1 MQIIE
6 IQQNIENLT
15 LSVGRK
21 PLEIMPIAES
31 GSARKYFRIV
41 TETGSLIGT
50 YSENTEENEAFFAFS
65 RHFRDLGLNVPEV
78 LAVNDDKTCYL
89 QSDFGDDNL
98 FAHVQKALATAGPST
113 FPMVSGTTKS
123 GTTAFMDDKLIE
135 LYKKALSHLVKLQVL
150 GHQGLDYSK
159 AYPTE
164 CFDRQSILDDLNYFK
179 YYFVKPHEEI
189 DFNETRLNRDFSAF
203 ADFVSQAPCDFFM
216 YRDFQSRNIMVKDND
231 LYFIDFQGGRK
242 GPLNYDV
249 VSLLYQVK
257 AQIPQAVRDE
267 LVLFYKSEL
276 SRHLNPEEVRFDL
289 YQPYFVYLRLLQV
302 LGAYGFRGLIQKK
315 SHFIESIPYALKEL
329 KTWNESHP
337 LNNYPELQN
346 VITQLSTLN
355 SKLSTLNSKLP
366 TLNSKLSTLNSKLPT
381 LNSQLSTLNS
391 QLPTDPQLSTL
402 NSKLP
407 TLNSQLTV
415 TINSFS
421 FRKGYPNDFSGNG
434 GGFVFDCRALP
445 NPGREPEFKAKTGR
459 DWEVIDYLMAKPPVH
474 VFLDHVK
481 GIVSQSVENYKER
494 HFSHLMVSFGCTG
507 GQHRS
512 VFFAQTIYE
521 WLKKTYPDI
530 HLILNH
536 IERKIKEEHNA

>member
-1 MQIIE
+1 MQTPDI
-6 IQQNIENLT
+6 QNILAE
-15 LSVGRK
+15 LSRSIGETPV
-21 PLEIMPIAES
+21 EILLIAAS
-31 GSARKYFRIV
+31 GSVRKYYRII
-41 TETGSLIGT
+41 TDKRTLIGT
-50 YSENTEENEAFFAFS
+50 YSENTEENEAFLTFS
-65 RHFRDLGLNVPEV
+65 KHFHDLGLNVPDVFAANGE
-78 LAVNDDKTCYL
+78 KTCYL

-98 FAHVQKALATAGPST
+98 FAHVQKALMAGGPST
-113 FPMVSGTTKS
+113 GSGTTYS
-123 GTTAFMDDKLIE
+123 ENIIE
-135 LYKKALSHLVKLQVL
+135 LYKQALKHLVKLQVL

-164 CFDRQSILDDLNYFK
+164 RFDRQAIIDDLNYFK

-189 DFNETRLNRDFSAF
+189 DFNETRLGKDFEAF

-216 YRDFQSRNIMVKDND
+216 YRDFQSRNIMVKDNE

-257 AQIPQAVRDE
+257 AQIPQAIRDE
-267 LVLFYKSEL
+267 LIHYYKEEL
-276 SRHLNPEEVRFDL
+276 KQFVDPEEVKFDT

-329 KTWNESHP
+329 KIWNERNP
-337 LNNYPELQN
+337 LNAYPELQN

-355 SKLSTLNSKLP
+355 YPLPTDSKLSTLNSKL
-366 TLNSKLSTLNSKLPT
+366 
-381 LNSQLSTLNS
+381 
-391 QLPTDPQLSTL
+391 
-402 NSKLP
+402 
-407 TLNSQLTV
+407 TV
-415 TINSFS
+415 TVNSFS
-421 FRKGYPNDFSGNG
+421 FKKGYPNDFSGNG

-445 NPGREPEFKAKTGR
+445 NPGREPEFKTKTGR

-481 GIVSQSVENYKER
+481 AVIGQSVDNYRER
-494 HFSHLMVSFGCTG
+494 HFSNLMVSFGCTG

-521 WLKKTYPDI
+521 WLKATYPDI
-530 HLILNH
+530 HVVLNH
-536 IERKIKEEHNA
+536 IERKIKEEYNA

>member
-1 MQIIE
+1 MQTPDI
-6 IQQNIENLT
+6 QNILAELT
-15 LSVGRK
+15 QSIGETPKEILS
-21 PLEIMPIAES
+21 IAES
-31 GSARKYFRIV
+31 GSARKYFRII
-41 TETGSLIGT
+41 TDNKSLIGT
-50 YSENTEENEAFFAFS
+50 YSNNVEENEAFLTFS
-65 RHFRDLGLNVPEV
+65 KHFHDLELNVPEV
-78 LAVNDDKTCYL
+78 FAVNEEKTCYL

-98 FAHVQKALATAGPST
+98 FAHVQKALIASSGPST
-113 FPMVSGTTKS
+113 LRGASGTAGS
-123 GTTAFMDDKLIE
+123 GTLASYSENVIN
-135 LYKKALSHLVKLQVL
+135 LYKKALGHLVKLQVL

-164 CFDRQSILDDLNYFK
+164 RFDRQAIIDDLNYFK

-189 DFNETRLNRDFSAF
+189 DFNETRLGKDFEAF

-216 YRDFQSRNIMVKDND
+216 YRDFQSRNIMVKDGE

-257 AQIPQAVRDE
+257 AQIPQAIRDE
-267 LVLFYKSEL
+267 LVEYYKTEL
-276 SRHLNPEEVRFDL
+276 SQYMSPEAVKFDT
-289 YQPYFVYLRLLQV
+289 YQPYFVYLRLMQV

-329 KTWNESHP
+329 KAWNEAQP
-337 LNNYPELQN
+337 LNKYPELQN
-346 VITQLSTLN
+346 II
-355 SKLSTLNSKLP
+355 
-366 TLNSKLSTLNSKLPT
+366 
-381 LNSQLSTLNS
+381 SQLSTLNYP
-391 QLPTDPQLSTL
+391 LPTD
-402 NSKLP
+402 SKLS

-421 FRKGYPNDFSGNG
+421 FKKGYPNDFSGNG

-445 NPGREPEFKAKTGR
+445 NPGREPEFKTKTGR

-481 GIVSQSVENYKER
+481 SIVGQSVDNYRER
-494 HFSHLMVSFGCTG
+494 HFSNLMISFGCTG

-521 WLKKTYPDI
+521 WLKATYPDI
-530 HLILNH
+530 HLKLNH
-536 IERKIKEEHNA
+536 IERKITEETGL

>member
-1 MQIIE
+1 MRTPDIQSSLAELTRSIGESPEE
-6 IQQNIENLT
+6 IL
-15 LSVGRK
+15 
-21 PLEIMPIAES
+21 PIAAS
-31 GSARKYFRIV
+31 GSARNYFRIL
-41 TETGSLIGT
+41 TDQRSLIGT
-50 YSENTEENEAFFAFS
+50 YSSNVEENEAFLSFC
-65 RHFRDLGLNVPEV
+65 RHFHGLGLNVPKV
-78 LAVNDDKTCYL
+78 LAVNAERTCYL

-98 FAHVQKALATAGPST
+98 FAHVQKALVAGGIGEN
-113 FPMVSGTTKS
+113 VIG
-123 GTTAFMDDKLIE
+123 
-135 LYKKALSHLVKLQVL
+135 LYKQALSHLVKFQVT

-164 CFDRQSILDDLNYFK
+164 RFDRQAFLDDLNYFK
-179 YYFVKPHEEI
+179 YYFVKPHEGI
-189 DFNETRLNRDFSAF
+189 DFNETRLGRDFEAL

-216 YRDFQSRNIMVKDND
+216 YRDFQSRNIMVKDGE

-257 AQIPQAVRDE
+257 ARIPQAVRDE
-267 LVLFYKSEL
+267 LVEYYKKEL
-276 SRHLNPEEVRFDL
+276 SQHLDPDSVGFDT
-289 YQPYFVYLRLLQV
+289 YQPYFVYLRLMQV

-329 KTWNESHP
+329 RIWNEKHP

-346 VITQLSTLN
+346 VISQLATLNYPLSTDSTLN
-355 SKLSTLNSKLP
+355 AK
-366 TLNSKLSTLNSKLPT
+366 
-381 LNSQLSTLNS
+381 
-391 QLPTDPQLSTL
+391 
-402 NSKLP
+402 
-407 TLNSQLTV
+407 LTV
-415 TINSFS
+415 TVNSFS

-445 NPGREPEFKAKTGR
+445 NPGREPEFKTKTGR

-474 VFLDHVK
+474 EFLNHVK
-481 GIVSQSVENYKER
+481 PIVSQSVDNYRER
-494 HFSHLMVSFGCTG
+494 HFSNLMVSFGCTG

-521 WLKKTYPDI
+521 WLKSTYPDI
-530 HLILNH
+530 HLVLNH

>member
-1 MQIIE
+1 MQTPDIQNILAELTRSIGETPYE
-6 IQQNIENLT
+6 IQ
-15 LSVGRK
+15 
-21 PLEIMPIAES
+21 PIAAS
-31 GSARKYFRIV
+31 GSERKYFRII
-41 TETGSLIGT
+41 TWHGSLIGT
-50 YSENTEENEAFFAFS
+50 YSSNIEENEAFLTFS
-65 RHFRDLGLNVPEV
+65 KHFHDLGLNVPEV
-78 LAVNDDKTCYL
+78 FAVNEERTCYV

-98 FAHVQKALATAGPST
+98 FAHVQKALIAGGPST
-113 FPMVSGTTKS
+113 LRPCSGTTGS
-123 GTTAFMDDKLIE
+123 GTSIYTGLGTLIE

-150 GHQGLDYSK
+150 GHKGLDYSK

-164 CFDRQSILDDLNYFK
+164 RFDRQAIIDDLNYFK
-179 YYFVKPHEEI
+179 YYFFKPHEEI
-189 DFNETRLNRDFSAF
+189 DFNETRLGKDFEAF

-216 YRDFQSRNIMVKDND
+216 YRDFQSRNIMVKDGE

-267 LVLFYKSEL
+267 LIHYYKEEL
-276 SRHLNPEEVRFDL
+276 KQFVDPEEVKFDL

-315 SHFIESIPYALKEL
+315 SHFIESIPYALNEL
-329 KTWNESHP
+329 RIWNEKYP
-337 LNNYPELQN
+337 LKEHPELQH
-346 VITQLSTLN
+346 VLSQLSTLN
-355 SKLSTLNSKLP
+355 YP
-366 TLNSKLSTLNSKLPT
+366 TT

-391 QLPTDPQLSTL
+391 
-402 NSKLP
+402 K
-407 TLNSQLTV
+407 LTV

-445 NPGREPEFKAKTGR
+445 NPGREPEFKTKTGR

-481 GIVSQSVENYKER
+481 AIVGQSVDNYRER
-494 HFSHLMVSFGCTG
+494 HFSNLMVSFGCTG

-521 WLKKTYPDI
+521 WLKTTYPDI
-530 HLILNH
+530 HLKLNH
-536 IERKIKEEHNA
+536 IERKITEETGL

>member
-1 MQIIE
+1 MQTPDI
-6 IQQNIENLT
+6 QNILAELT
-15 LSVGRK
+15 RSINETPV
-21 PLEIMPIAES
+21 EILPIAAS
-31 GSARKYFRIV
+31 GSARKYYRIV
-41 TETGSLIGT
+41 TDKRSVIGT
-50 YSENTEENEAFFAFS
+50 YSENTEENEAFLAFS
-65 RHFRDLGLNVPEV
+65 KHFHDLGLNVPEV
-78 LAVNDDKTCYL
+78 FAINEATTCYL
-89 QSDFGDDNL
+89 PSDFGDDNL
-98 FAHVQKALATAGPST
+98 FVHVQKSLMAGGLGEN
-113 FPMVSGTTKS
+113 V
-123 GTTAFMDDKLIE
+123 IQ
-135 LYKKALSHLVKLQVL
+135 LYKQALKHLVKLQCI
-150 GHQGLDYSK
+150 GHQGLDYDK

-164 CFDRQSILDDLNYFK
+164 RFDRQGILDDLNYFK

-189 DFNETRLNRDFSAF
+189 DFNETRLGKDFEAL
-203 ADFVSQAPCDFFM
+203 AEFVSQAPCDFFM
-216 YRDFQSRNIMVKDND
+216 YRDFQSRNIMVKDNE

-267 LVLFYKSEL
+267 LILYYKEEL
-276 SRHLNPEEVRFDL
+276 KQFVNPDEVKFDL
-289 YQPYFVYLRLLQV
+289 YQPCFVYLRLLQV

-329 KTWNESHP
+329 KTWNEKHP
-337 LNNYPELQN
+337 LNDYPELQH
-346 VITQLSTLN
+346 VLSQLS
-355 SKLSTLNSKLP
+355 
-366 TLNSKLSTLNSKLPT
+366 T

-391 QLPTDPQLSTL
+391 QLSTL
-402 NSKLP
+402 NSK
-407 TLNSQLTV
+407 LTV

-445 NPGREPEFKAKTGR
+445 NPGREPEFKTKTGR
-459 DWEVIDYLMAKPPVH
+459 DWEVIDYLIAKPPVH

-481 GIVSQSVENYKER
+481 GIVSQSIENYKER
-494 HFSHLMVSFGCTG
+494 HFSNLMISFGCTG

-521 WLKKTYPDI
+521 WLKKEHPDI

>member
-1 MQIIE
+1 MQTPDI
-6 IQQNIENLT
+6 QNILAELT
-15 LSVGRK
+15 RSIGETPKDIL
-21 PLEIMPIAES
+21 PIAES
-31 GSARKYFRIV
+31 GSARKYFRII
-41 TETGSLIGT
+41 TDNKSLIGT
-50 YSENTEENEAFFAFS
+50 YSNNVEENEAFLAFS
-65 RHFRDLGLNVPEV
+65 KHFHDLGLNVPEV
-78 LAVNDDKTCYL
+78 FAVNEGKTCYL

-98 FAHVQKALATAGPST
+98 FAHVQKALMANNVSALRQAQGPLDSGPST
-113 FPMVSGTTKS
+113 LRRAQGSGTEGS
-123 GTTAFMDDKLIE
+123 GTLASYSENVIE
-135 LYKKALSHLVKLQVL
+135 LYKKALGHLVKLQVL

-164 CFDRQSILDDLNYFK
+164 RFDRQSIIDDLNYFK

-189 DFNETRLNRDFSAF
+189 DFNETRLGKDFEAF
-203 ADFVSQAPCDFFM
+203 ADFVCQAPCEFFM
-216 YRDFQSRNIMVKDND
+216 YRDFQSRNIMVKDGE

-257 AQIPQAVRDE
+257 AQIPQSIRDE
-267 LVLFYKSEL
+267 LVNYYKAEL
-276 SRHLNPEEVRFDL
+276 SQYMSPEAVKFDT
-289 YQPYFVYLRLLQV
+289 YQPYFVYLRLMQV

-329 KTWNESHP
+329 RIWNEKNP
-337 LNNYPELQN
+337 LNAYPELQH
-346 VITQLSTLN
+346 VLSQLSTLN
-355 SKLSTLNSKLP
+355 YP
-366 TLNSKLSTLNSKLPT
+366 TT

-391 QLPTDPQLSTL
+391 
-402 NSKLP
+402 K
-407 TLNSQLTV
+407 LTV

-421 FRKGYPNDFSGNG
+421 FKKGYPNDFSGNG

-445 NPGREPEFKAKTGR
+445 NPGREPEFKTKTGR

-481 GIVSQSVENYKER
+481 GIVRQSVDNYRER
-494 HFSHLMVSFGCTG
+494 HFSNLMVSFGCTG

-521 WLKKTYPDI
+521 WLKTTYPDI
-530 HLILNH
+530 HLKLNH
-536 IERKIKEEHNA
+536 IERKITEETGL

>member
-1 MQIIE
+1 MQTPDI
-6 IQQNIENLT
+6 QNILSELT
-15 LSVGRK
+15 HSIGEMPK
-21 PLEIMPIAES
+21 EILPIAES
-31 GSARKYFRIV
+31 GSARKYFRVI
-41 TETGSLIGT
+41 TDSKSLIGT
-50 YSENTEENEAFFAFS
+50 FSNNIEENEAFLAFS
-65 RHFRDLGLNVPEV
+65 KHFHDLGLNVPEV
-78 LAVNDDKTCYL
+78 FAVNEERTCYL

-98 FAHVQKALATAGPST
+98 FAHVQKALMANNVPAFRQAQGPLDNSPST
-113 FPMVSGTTKS
+113 SSGT
-123 GTTAFMDDKLIE
+123 LIS
-135 LYKKALSHLVKLQVL
+135 LYKKALCHLVKLQVP
-150 GHQGLDYSK
+150 GHQGLDYTK

-164 CFDRQSILDDLNYFK
+164 RFDRQSIIDDLNYFK

-189 DFNETRLNRDFSAF
+189 DFNETRLGKDFEAL

-216 YRDFQSRNIMVKDND
+216 YRDFQSRNIMVKDGE

-257 AQIPQAVRDE
+257 AQIPQAIRDE
-267 LVLFYKSEL
+267 LVNYYKSEL
-276 SRHLNPEEVRFDL
+276 SQYINPETVKFDT
-289 YQPYFVYLRLLQV
+289 YQPYFVYLRLMQV

-329 KTWNESHP
+329 KVWNEKHP
-337 LNNYPELQN
+337 LNDYPEIQS

-355 SKLSTLNSKLP
+355 YPLP
-366 TLNSKLSTLNSKLPT
+366 TD
-381 LNSQLSTLNS
+381 SQLSTLNS
-391 QLPTDPQLSTL
+391 
-402 NSKLP
+402 K
-407 TLNSQLTV
+407 LTV

-421 FRKGYPNDFSGNG
+421 FKKGYPNDFSGNG

-445 NPGREPEFKAKTGR
+445 NPGREPEFRTKTGR

-481 GIVSQSVENYKER
+481 GIVGQSVDNYRER
-494 HFSHLMVSFGCTG
+494 HFSNLMVSFGCTG

-521 WLKKTYPDI
+521 WLKATYPDI
-530 HLILNH
+530 HLKLNH
-536 IERKIKEEHNA
+536 IERKITEETGL

>member
-1 MQIIE
+1 MQPIE
-6 IQQNIENLT
+6 IQNILAELT
-15 LSVGRK
+15 RSIGET
-21 PLEIMPIAES
+21 PIEILPIAAS
-31 GSARKYFRIV
+31 GSARKYYRIF
-41 TETGSLIGT
+41 TERRSMIGT
-50 YSENTEENEAFFAFS
+50 YSENTEENKAFLAFNK
-65 RHFRDLGLNVPEV
+65 HFHDLGLNVPEV
-78 LAVNDDKTCYL
+78 FVVNEKETCYL

-98 FAHVQKALATAGPST
+98 FAHVQRSLVAAGSST
-113 FPMVSGTTKS
+113 GSGAFTSDSRFASLRGTKQSRLDGSSTGSGT
-123 GTTAFMDDKLIE
+123 LIP

-159 AYPTE
+159 AYPTPS
-164 CFDRQSILDDLNYFK
+164 FDRQAILDDLNYFK

-189 DFNETRLNRDFSAF
+189 EFNEARLGKDFEAF

-216 YRDFQSRNIMVKDND
+216 YRDFQSRNIMVKDNE

-257 AQIPQAVRDE
+257 AQMPQATRDE
-267 LVLFYKSEL
+267 LIQYYKEEL
-276 SRHLNPEEVRFDL
+276 KPFVNPDEVKFDL

-315 SHFIESIPYALKEL
+315 SHFIESIPFALKEL
-329 KTWNESHP
+329 KTWNEKHP
-337 LNNYPELQN
+337 LTDYPELQH
-346 VITQLSTLN
+346 VISQLSTLN
-355 SKLSTLNSKLP
+355 YP
-366 TLNSKLSTLNSKLPT
+366 TT

-391 QLPTDPQLSTL
+391 
-402 NSKLP
+402 K
-407 TLNSQLTV
+407 LTV

-445 NPGREPEFKAKTGR
+445 NPGREPEFKTKTGR

-474 VFLDHVK
+474 DFLDHVK

-521 WLKKTYPDI
+521 WLKKEHPDI

>member
-1 MQIIE
+1 MQTVE
-6 IQQNIENLT
+6 IQQNISELA
-15 LSVGRK
+15 LSLGLK
-21 PLEIMPIAES
+21 LIEILPIAES

-50 YSENTEENEAFFAFS
+50 YSENTEENEAFLSFS
-65 RHFRDLGLNVPEV
+65 RHFHGLGLNVPEV

-98 FAHVQKALATAGPST
+98 FAHVQKSLMAGG
-113 FPMVSGTTKS
+113 FGENV
-123 GTTAFMDDKLIE
+123 IQ
-135 LYKKALSHLVKLQVL
+135 LYKAALKHLVKFQCI

-159 AYPTE
+159 AYPSA
-164 CFDRQSILDDLNYFK
+164 CFDRQAILDDLNYFK

-189 DFNETRLNRDFSAF
+189 DFNETRLNRDFNAF
-203 ADFVSQAPCDFFM
+203 ADFVSQAQNDFFM
-216 YRDFQSRNIMVKDND
+216 YRDFQSRNIMVKDNE
-231 LYFIDFQGGRK
+231 LYFIDFQGGRQ

-267 LVLFYKSEL
+267 LVLYYKEVLAQYVS
-276 SRHLNPEEVRFDL
+276 PEEVKFDL

-329 KTWNESHP
+329 KTWNENHP
-337 LNNYPELQN
+337 LNDYPELQK
-346 VITQLSTLN
+346 VISQLSILN
-355 SKLSTLNSKLP
+355 YP
-366 TLNSKLSTLNSKLPT
+366 QT
-381 LNSQLSTLNS
+381 LNSQLLT
-391 QLPTDPQLSTL
+391 P
-402 NSKLP
+402 NSKL
-407 TLNSQLTV
+407 TV
-415 TINSFS
+415 TVNSFS

-445 NPGREPEFKAKTGR
+445 NPGREPEFKTKTGR

-481 GIVSQSVENYKER
+481 SIVSQSVENYKER
-494 HFSHLMVSFGCTG
+494 HFSNLMVSFGCTG

-521 WLKKTYPDI
+521 WLKSAYPDI
-530 HLILNH
+530 NLKLNH
-536 IERKIKEEHNA
+536 IERKIKEERNA

>member
-1 MQIIE
+1 MQPPDI
-6 IQQNIENLT
+6 QNILAELT
-15 LSVGRK
+15 RSIEET
-21 PLEIMPIAES
+21 PMEILPIAAS
-31 GSARKYFRIV
+31 GSARKYYRII
-41 TETGSLIGT
+41 TEKRALIGT
-50 YSENTEENEAFFAFS
+50 YSENVEENEAFLTFS
-65 RHFRDLGLNVPEV
+65 RHFHDLGLNVPEV
-78 LAVNDDKTCYL
+78 FAVNEDKTCYL

-98 FAHVQKALATAGPST
+98 FAHVQKALIAGGSST
-113 FPMVSGTTKS
+113 GSGT
-123 GTTAFMDDKLIE
+123 LIE

-150 GHQGLDYSK
+150 GHQDLDYCK

-164 CFDRQSILDDLNYFK
+164 RFDRQSILDDLNYFK

-189 DFNETRLNRDFSAF
+189 DFNETRLSKDFEAF
-203 ADFVSQAPCDFFM
+203 ADFVNQAPCNFFM
-216 YRDFQSRNIMVKDND
+216 YRDFQSRNIMVKDNE

-257 AQIPQAVRDE
+257 AQIPQPVRDE
-267 LVLFYKSEL
+267 LIQYYKEEL
-276 SRHLNPEEVRFDL
+276 KQFINPEEVKFDT

-315 SHFIESIPYALKEL
+315 SHFIESIPYALKEIQAL
-329 KTWNESHP
+329 AQTQP
-337 LNNYPELQN
+337 LSDYPELLH
-346 VITQLSTLN
+346 VIQQFNKIEQRYQTIIQP
-355 SKLSTLNSKLP
+355 P
-366 TLNSKLSTLNSKLPT
+366 TGK
-381 LNSQLSTLNS
+381 
-391 QLPTDPQLSTL
+391 
-402 NSKLP
+402 
-407 TLNSQLTV
+407 LTV
-415 TINSFS
+415 TVNSFS

-445 NPGREPEFKAKTGR
+445 NPGREPEFKTKTGR

-481 GIVSQSVENYKER
+481 SIVSQSVENYKER
-494 HFSHLMVSFGCTG
+494 NFSNLMVSFGCTG

-521 WLKKTYPDI
+521 WLKTTYPDT

-536 IERKIKEEHNA
+536 IERKIKEEHNV